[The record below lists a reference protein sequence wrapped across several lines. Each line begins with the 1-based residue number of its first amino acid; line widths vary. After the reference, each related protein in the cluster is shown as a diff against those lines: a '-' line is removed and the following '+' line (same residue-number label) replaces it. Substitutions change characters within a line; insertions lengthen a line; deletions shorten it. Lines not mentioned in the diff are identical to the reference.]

1 MAQAAGKGG
10 ARRGRGKGGQP
21 FATYIV
27 GQVEITASCLR
38 MLHTLQV
45 TDAANVITAVVVVGV
60 ETTVVAIHV
69 PPAPFYMQQLQL
81 TLRFLQL

>member
-1 MAQAAGKGG
+1 MAQAAGKEKGG
-10 ARRGRGKGGQP
+10 RGRGRGKGGQP

-45 TDAANVITAVVVVGV
+45 TDAANVITAAVVVVGV
-60 ETTVVAIHV
+60 ETTVVAIRV
-69 PPAPFYMQQLQL
+69 PQAPFYMQQLQL
-81 TLRFLQL
+81 TL

>member
-1 MAQAAGKGG
+1 MAQAAGKGKG
-10 ARRGRGKGGQP
+10 GRGRGKGGQP

-45 TDAANVITAVVVVGV
+45 TDAANVVALAAVGV
-60 ETTVVAIHV
+60 KTTVVAIHV

>member
-1 MAQAAGKGG
+1 
-10 ARRGRGKGGQP
+10 
-21 FATYIV
+21 
-27 GQVEITASCLR
+27 

-45 TDAANVITAVVVVGV
+45 TDAANVITAVVVVVGV

-69 PPAPFYMQQLQL
+69 PQAPFYMQQLQL